1 MPWKEATPMST
12 RLEFVLLAQ
21 QPGANIAALCR
32 GFNVSRK
39 TAYKWLER
47 YEQHGDIGLIDQS
60 RRPHTSPAS
69 TAAVLEAT
77 VLALNAEYPYWG
89 ARKLRALLPDGVGRP
104 HHSTIDA
111 VLRRHGRTI
120 LGAPVKQEPL
130 APSRFEH
137 VAPNLLWQ
145 IDFKGHFALT
155 DSRAGRCHPL
165 TVLDDYSRFSL
176 CLAACRNEQR
186 LTVQAALQAT
196 FERYG
201 LPERI
206 TADNGSPWG
215 TKGREG
221 LSQLEVWLIRLGI
234 RVSHSRPYHP
244 QTQGKDERFHRT
256 LKLELLERNGFNSLE
271 ACQVAFDSWRER
283 YNLLRPHEALAQQTP
298 VSRYQASGRAF
309 PSVLPS
315 LEYGPDDIVRKVSNK
330 GEISFRNRRLF
341 VGEGL
346 RAQTVALKPA
356 TTDDVYDIYF
366 CHKKIRQIDLQD
378 SP

>member
-1 MPWKEATPMST
+1 MPWKEATLMST
-12 RLEFVLLAQ
+12 RLEFVLLAR

-47 YEQHGDIGLIDQS
+47 YDEEGERGLSDQS
-60 RRPHTSPAS
+60 RRPRRSPAS
-69 TAAVLEAT
+69 TAPALEAT
-77 VLALNAEYPYWG
+77 LLALHAEHPYWG
-89 ARKLRALLPDGVGRP
+89 ARKLLALLPQGLARP

-120 LGAPVKQEPL
+120 LGAPIRQEPV

-137 VAPNLLWQ
+137 AAPNLLWQ
-145 IDFKGHFALT
+145 MDFKGHFALT
-155 DSRAGRCHPL
+155 DQRAGRCHPL
-165 TVLDDYSRFSL
+165 TILDDHSRFNL
-176 CLAACRNEQR
+176 CLAACGNERR
-186 LTVQAALQAT
+186 LTVQGALQTT

-206 TADNGSPWG
+206 TTDNGSPWG
-215 TKGREG
+215 TSGREG
-221 LSQLEVWLIRLGI
+221 LSELEVWLIRLGI

-256 LKLELLERNGFNSLE
+256 LKLELLARHGFHSL
-271 ACQVAFDSWRER
+271 AVCQLAFDQWRDR
-283 YNLLRPHEALAQQTP
+283 YNLLRPHEALGQQPP

-309 PSVLPS
+309 PSVLPP
-315 LEYGPDDIVRKVSNK
+315 LEYASEDIVRKVGNK
-330 GEISFRNRRLF
+330 GEISFHNRRF
-341 VGEGL
+341 FIGEGL
-346 RAQTVALKPA
+346 RAQMVALKPA
-356 TTDDVYDIYF
+356 GCDDVYDVYF
-366 CHKKIRQIDLQD
+366 CHKKFRQIDLRD